1 MSARPHRWPIHLL
14 WMSLYPVVTLL
25 AANLGQV
32 KPSLGV
38 RAALVSTL
46 LALGLL
52 FLSRVLV
59 RSWERAAVL
68 ATGGLFLFYSYG
80 HVYNALHSLDRGL
93 GRHRYLVPVFG
104 LLALGLYLWV
114 RRRPSLGPTA
124 TPLLNVGLALA
135 LAVPLIRMLFFRGFA
150 LEQAV
155 QTEGLQGTRLNF
167 SGEWPPPDIYYLLL
181 DAYTRADT
189 LIETYDFDNHEFI
202 ETLQGLGFYVAEC
215 GQSNYSQTELSLSAT
230 LNATYLDELIDP
242 SQQGGQDRAQLWP
255 WLRHNQV
262 RTLLEQFGYSTV
274 AVETGYYWS
283 EWEDAD
289 DYRAPQRGWLA
300 GMSAF
305 EATLARSTAAWAA
318 IDALPVL
325 PAFLVR
331 DLDRSTEAH
340 RERVSFVLDTL
351 EQLPREPG
359 PKFVFIHLVSPHRP
373 FVFDAAGNPVDDDYT
388 WQLSSLGVESYK
400 QGYREQIAYLNG
412 RIENIV
418 RTMISES
425 AVPPVIVTQGDHG
438 PEEGSSQDRMHILNA
453 MYLAGHGSDGL
464 YPTIT
469 SVNTFRVIFNTLFE
483 AGLPLLPDASYFSTY
498 DDPFN
503 YQTVANDCTAN

>member
-1 MSARPHRWPIHLL
+1 
-14 WMSLYPVVTLL
+14 
-25 AANLGQV
+25 V
-32 KPSLGV
+32 KVSLGL
-38 RAALVSTL
+38 RAALVSTT
-46 LALGLL
+46 LALALALL
-52 FLSRVLV
+52 SWVLV
-59 RSWERAAVL
+59 RNWERAAVL

-80 HVYNALHSLDRGL
+80 HIYNALHALDPGL

-104 LLALGLYLWV
+104 LFALGLYWWV
-114 RRRPSLGPTA
+114 RRTASLNMLL
-124 TPLLNVGLALA
+124 TPLLNGGLALA
-135 LAVPLIRMLFFRGFA
+135 LAVPLIRMFFFRGFA

-155 QTEGLQGTRLNF
+155 GIEGLQGTQLSY
-167 SGEWPPPDIYYLLL
+167 SGEWPPPDVYFLLL

-202 ETLQGLGFYVAEC
+202 ETLESLGFYVAEC
-215 GQSNYSQTELSLSAT
+215 AQSNYSQTELSLSAT
-230 LNATYLDELIDP
+230 LNATYLDDLIDP
-242 SQQGGQDRAQLWP
+242 SLQGGQDRAQLWP

-262 RTLLEQFGYSTV
+262 RMLLEQLGYSTV

-289 DYRAPQRGWLA
+289 DYRAPQQGWLA

-305 EATLARSTAAWAA
+305 EATLLRSTAAWAA

-325 PAFLVR
+325 PAFLGR

-351 EQLPREPG
+351 EQIPREPG

-373 FVFDAAGNPVDDDYT
+373 FVFDAAGNPVEDDYT

-425 AVPPVIVTQGDHG
+425 AVPPVIVLQGDHG
-438 PEEGSSQDRMHILNA
+438 PEEGSSQDRMRILNA
-453 MYLAGHGSDGL
+453 MYLAGHGPDGL
-464 YPTIT
+464 YPAIT

-483 AGLPLLPDASYFSTY
+483 AGLPLLPDASYFSDY
-498 DDPFN
+498 QNPFDYTSVPAECPN
-503 YQTVANDCTAN
+503 

>member
-1 MSARPHRWPIHLL
+1 MVSARVKRWPIHPLG
-14 WMSLYPVVTLL
+14 MGLYPVVTLL

-38 RAALVSTL
+38 RAALVSTI
-46 LALGLL
+46 LALGFLL
-52 FLSRVLV
+52 LARILIH
-59 RSWERAAVL
+59 SWERAAVV

-80 HVYNALHSLDRGL
+80 HVYNALHGLDPDL

-104 LLALGLYLWV
+104 LLALGLYWQV
-114 RRRPSLGPTA
+114 RRKPSMNSTV
-124 TPLLNVGLALA
+124 TPLLNGGLALA

-150 LEQAV
+150 LDEAAQ
-155 QTEGLQGTRLNF
+155 QEGLQGTELSY
-167 SGEWPPPDIYYLLL
+167 SGEGPPPDIYYLLL

-189 LIETYDFDNHEFI
+189 LIESYDFDNSEFV
-202 ETLQGLGFYVAEC
+202 ETLESLGFYVAEC

-230 LNATYLDELIDP
+230 LNATYLDALIDP
-242 SQQGGQDRAQLWP
+242 SLDGDQSRAQLWP

-262 RTLLEQFGYSTV
+262 RALLEQLGYSTV

-289 DYRAPQRGWLA
+289 DYRAPQPGWLA

-305 EATLARSTAAWAA
+305 EATLLRSTAAWAA

-373 FVFDAAGNPVDDDYT
+373 FVFDAEGNPVDDEYT
-388 WQLSSLGVESYK
+388 WTRSNIGIDAYK

-425 AVPPVIVTQGDHG
+425 AVPPVILIQGDHG
-438 PEEGSSQDRMHILNA
+438 PEEGSSQDRMQILNA

-469 SVNTFRVIFNTLFE
+469 SANTFRVIFNTVFE

-498 DDPFN
+498 EDPFDYTIVEN
-503 YQTVANDCTAN
+503 RCGQ

>member
-1 MSARPHRWPIHLL
+1 MG
-14 WMSLYPVVTLL
+14 LYPIVSLL

-32 KPSLGV
+32 KPSLGA
-38 RAALVSTL
+38 RAALLSIA
-46 LALGLL
+46 LAFGLL
-52 FLSRVLV
+52 LVFRMLV
-59 RSWERAAVL
+59 RDSPRAAVL
-68 ATGGLFLFYSYG
+68 TTGGLFLFYSYG
-80 HVYNALHSLDRGL
+80 HVYNALRSLDPSL

-104 LLALGLYLWV
+104 FLGLGLYGWI
-114 RRRPSLGPTA
+114 RRRPSLNSTV
-124 TPLLNVGLALA
+124 TPLLNGGLALA

-150 LEQAV
+150 LDQAV
-155 QTEGLQGTRLNF
+155 QIEGLQGSELRY
-167 SGEWPPPDIYYLLL
+167 SGEQQPPDIYYLLL

-189 LIETYDFDNHEFI
+189 LVETYDFDNHEFI
-202 ETLQGLGFYVAEC
+202 DTLESLGFYVAVC

-230 LNATYLDELIDP
+230 LNATYLDGLIDP
-242 SQQGGQDRAQLWP
+242 SLQGGQDRAQLWP

-262 RTLLEQFGYSTV
+262 RTLLEQLGYSTV
-274 AVETGYYWS
+274 AFETGYYWS

-305 EATLARSTAAWAA
+305 EATLLRSTAAWAA

-351 EQLPREPG
+351 EQLPSQPG
-359 PKFVFIHLVSPHRP
+359 PKFVFVHLVSPHRP
-373 FVFDAAGNPVDDDYT
+373 FVFDAEGNPVDDEYT
-388 WQLSSLGVESYK
+388 WTRSNIGIDAYK
-400 QGYREQIAYLNG
+400 QGYREQIAYLNS
-412 RIENIV
+412 RIEEIV
-418 RTMISES
+418 RTMLSES
-425 AVPPVIVTQGDHG
+425 AVQPVIVMQGDHG
-438 PEEGSSQDRMHILNA
+438 PEEGSSQDRMRILNA
-453 MYLAGHGSDGL
+453 IYLAGQGTDGL

-503 YQTVANDCTAN
+503 YQTVTNECLP

>member
-1 MSARPHRWPIHLL
+1 MSARVQRWPIHPL
-14 WMSLYPVVTLL
+14 WMGLYPVVTLL

-32 KPSLGV
+32 KLSLGV
-38 RAALVSTL
+38 RAALVSTV
-46 LALGLL
+46 LALGFLL
-52 FLSRVLV
+52 LARILIH
-59 RSWERAAVL
+59 SWERAAVV

-80 HVYNALHSLDRGL
+80 HVYNALHGLDPGL

-104 LLALGLYLWV
+104 LLALGLYWRV
-114 RRRPSLGPTA
+114 RRRRTMNSTM
-124 TPLLNVGLALA
+124 TPLLNGGLALA
-135 LAVPLIRMLFFRGFA
+135 LTVPLIRMLFFRGFA
-150 LEQAV
+150 LDEAAQQEA
-155 QTEGLQGTRLNF
+155 LQGTELSY
-167 SGEWPPPDIYYLLL
+167 SGEGPLPDIYYLLL

-189 LIETYDFDNHEFI
+189 LIESYDFDNSEFI
-202 ETLQGLGFYVAEC
+202 GTLESLGFYVAEC

-230 LNATYLDELIDP
+230 LNATYLDALIDP
-242 SQQGGQDRAQLWP
+242 SLQGEQSRAQLWP

-262 RTLLEQFGYSTV
+262 RALLEQLGYSTV

-305 EATLARSTAAWAA
+305 EATLLRSTAAWAA
-318 IDALPVL
+318 IDTLPVL

-340 RERVSFVLDTL
+340 RERVSFVLNTL

-373 FVFDAAGNPVDDDYT
+373 FVFDAEGNPVDDDYT
-388 WQLSSLGVESYK
+388 WQLSSLGVEAYK
-400 QGYREQIAYLNG
+400 EGYREQIAYLNG

-418 RTMISES
+418 RTLISES
-425 AVPPVIVTQGDHG
+425 AVPPVIVMQGDHG
-438 PEEGSSQDRMHILNA
+438 PEEGSSQDRMEILNA
-453 MYLAGHGSDGL
+453 IYLAGHGSDGL

-498 DDPFN
+498 DDPFTYTIVEN
-503 YQTVANDCTAN
+503 RCGQ

>member
-1 MSARPHRWPIHLL
+1 MTTRLLRWPIHPL
-14 WMSLYPVVTLL
+14 WMALYPVLSLL

-38 RAALVSTL
+38 RAALLSIG
-46 LALGLL
+46 LAFGLL
-52 FLSRVLV
+52 LLFKMLD
-59 RSWERAAVL
+59 RSWERAAAV
-68 ATGGLFLFYSYG
+68 ATSSLFLFYSYG
-80 HVYNALHSLDRGL
+80 HVYNALHSIDPGL

-104 LLALGLYLWV
+104 LLALGLYWWV
-114 RRRPSLGPTA
+114 RRKPSLGATA
-124 TPLLNVGLALA
+124 TPLLNVGLGLA
-135 LAVPLIRMLFFRGFA
+135 LAVPVIRMLFFRGFA
-150 LEQAV
+150 LDEAAQI
-155 QTEGLQGTRLNF
+155 EGLEGAQLSY
-167 SGEWPPPDIYYLLL
+167 SGESPPPDIYYFLL

-189 LIETYDFDNHEFI
+189 LVETYGFDNTGFI
-202 ETLQGLGFYVAEC
+202 QTLETLGFYVVGC

-230 LNATYLDELIDP
+230 LNATYLDALIDP
-242 SQQGGQDRAQLWP
+242 SLEGEQSRAQLWP

-262 RTLLEQFGYSTV
+262 RALLEQVGYSTV

-289 DYRAPQRGWLA
+289 DYRAPSPGWLA

-305 EATLARSTAAWAA
+305 EATLLRSTAAWAA
-318 IDALPVL
+318 IDAMPVL

-373 FVFDAAGNPVDDDYT
+373 FVFDAEGNPVDDDYA
-388 WQLSSLGVESYK
+388 WQLSSLGIETYK
-400 QGYREQIAYLNG
+400 EGYREQIAYLNG
-412 RIENIV
+412 RIERIV
-418 RTMISES
+418 RMLLSES
-425 AVPPVIVTQGDHG
+425 VVQPVIVIQGDHG
-438 PEEGSSQDRMHILNA
+438 PEEGSSQDRMRILNA

-469 SVNTFRVIFNTLFE
+469 SVNTFRIILNTVFE

-498 DDPFN
+498 EDPFDYTIVEN
-503 YQTVANDCTAN
+503 RCGQ